1 LSLSFSF
8 GLSCFL
14 PFVGFAIFFLLLD
27 DFLKL
32 LFGFWS
38 SSCASCDLE
47 FEIQTLCIY
56 VINVLTKGE
65 IEKPSGP

>member
-1 LSLSFSF
+1 LSFSF
-8 GLSCFL
+8 GLSLFL
-14 PFVGFAIFFLLLD
+14 SFVGFAIFFLLLD

-65 IEKPSGP
+65 IEKSSGP